1 MLVNKSISQDI
12 FHLQTM
18 CDGVQ
23 RITRVLASVW
33 GLPLTFNM
41 YLELHTFYGGGM
53 SKKEKQLIFH
63 ASQRATSFPCRTEA
77 MTSPGKWP
85 PGPNAQKGFGCNA
98 RLKIQ
103 RRKLKFEWKEFL
115 ASRIKVFSKSVML

>member
-23 RITRVLASVW
+23 RDHKGSSLGFGA
-33 GLPLTFNM
+33 PLTFNM

-53 SKKEKQLIFH
+53 CKKEKQLIFH

-77 MTSPGKWP
+77 MAIPGKWP
-85 PGPNAQKGFGCNA
+85 PGPNAKRDLDATQD
-98 RLKIQ
+98 
-103 RRKLKFEWKEFL
+103 
-115 ASRIKVFSKSVML
+115 